1 MSRIEIS
8 YTLTQS
14 EFMAAAEA
22 HWKAQGVG
30 TASSVFVGL
39 GVALLGGLIVV
50 PFPWFG
56 WVFLILGAI
65 LLTLSGARWWIWCRA
80 FKEARKYTEAI
91 HVVFAEEGIHV
102 DSAEGT
108 SDLNWTFYS
117 SYLDVPDHVLL
128 YMTKRAFSVI
138 PKSAFGGE
146 EDLREFLRLV
156 ELRLEPRGKKRWR
169 TASFHLLGAEQ
180 HDGS

>member
-1 MSRIEIS
+1 MSQIEIS
-8 YTLTQS
+8 YSLTQS

-22 HWKAQGVG
+22 HWKAQRVG
-30 TASSVFVGL
+30 TVSSVFVGL
-39 GVALLGGLIVV
+39 GAGLLGGLIVM

-56 WVFLILGAI
+56 WVFLVLGAI
-65 LLTLSGARWWIWCRA
+65 LLTLSGARWRIWSKA

-91 HVVFAEEGIHV
+91 HVIFTEEGIHV
-102 DSAEGT
+102 DGAEGP

-138 PKSAFGGE
+138 PKSAFRGE
-146 EDLREFLRLV
+146 EGVREFLDLV
-156 ELRLEPRGKKRWR
+156 ESKLELAGKKR
-169 TASFHLLGAEQ
+169 
-180 HDGS
+180 